1 MPTLYTSLQILKE
14 IFLYEIWP
22 IDHGHFLK
30 NIIHHIT
37 SQIRD
42 IRRGFYPRG
51 RGHIYM
57 EVYPVQYLRPIDLTE
72 FEELVTVWGRA
83 LVSSEL
89 KLDDVRLFF
98 KLNFIYQS

>member
-1 MPTLYTSLQILKE
+1 MAN
-14 IFLYEIWP
+14 WP
-22 IDHGHFLK
+22 WTFLK

-98 KLNFIYQS
+98 